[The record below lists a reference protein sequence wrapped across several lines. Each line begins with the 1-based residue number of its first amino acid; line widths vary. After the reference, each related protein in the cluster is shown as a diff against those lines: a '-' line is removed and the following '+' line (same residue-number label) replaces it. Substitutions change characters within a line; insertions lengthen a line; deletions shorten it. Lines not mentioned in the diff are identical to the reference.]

1 MGGSVVV
8 QDFRSTSSIAWVAVG
23 NLLLGKETEKVR
35 LNMTLLNECLI
46 RVVGTV
52 QAEGSAG
59 DRVVGIIVRDIV
71 GGGQLVGANDVLER
85 MADIQRVTEKSSNHT
100 IDVLAIGEASSK
112 SIERSV
118 LLNQDND
125 VLNVVLP

>member
-1 MGGSVVV
+1 MGGRVVV
-8 QDFRSTSSIAWVAVG
+8 QDFRSTSSIAGVAVG

-35 LNMTLLNECLI
+35 VKLAFLNELLV
-46 RVVGTV
+46 RMVGTV
-52 QAEGSAG
+52 QAEGSAS
-59 DRVVGIIVRDIV
+59 DRVVGIVVRDIV

-100 IDVLAIGEASSK
+100 IDVLAIGESSSK